1 MDVMNR
7 SGSSTRLAP
16 LVHGRGAAAGWAI
29 ASLVGNMG
37 IILTGALVRLTKS
50 GLGCPTWPK
59 CTDESIIPV
68 GLGLHGA
75 IEFGNRLLTFV
86 LIALAIGTFVA
97 VLRARTASGE
107 KRQDLIALSVAAGL
121 GIPAQGVIGGITVLT
136 KLNPYVV
143 AMHMLVSVALIV
155 ILVLL
160 VRRVRGLAPAD
171 VDDRTRLAARITFG
185 LTMVSVVLGTLVTGS
200 APHGG
205 DADAIRT
212 GFVLE
217 VVAKLHAW
225 SGWAVLIAGI
235 VTLAL
240 SRHRTAWWLVITVLG
255 QAGIGYAQY
264 FAGLPIWIIAL
275 HIIGVAVV
283 TAVSANLAFTLGA
296 DPEVSAEPLSLI
308 HI

>member
-1 MDVMNR
+1 M
-7 SGSSTRLAP
+7 
-16 LVHGRGAAAGWAI
+16 
-29 ASLVGNMG
+29 
-37 IILTGALVRLTKS
+37 
-50 GLGCPTWPK
+50 
-59 CTDESIIPV
+59 
-68 GLGLHGA
+68 
-75 IEFGNRLLTFV
+75 
-86 LIALAIGTFVA
+86 
-97 VLRARTASGE
+97 
-107 KRQDLIALSVAAGL
+107 
-121 GIPAQGVIGGITVLT
+121 
-136 KLNPYVV
+136 
-143 AMHMLVSVALIV
+143 SVALIV

-283 TAVSANLAFTLGA
+283 TAVSANLVFALGA
-296 DPEVSAEPLSLI
+296 DPEVSGS
-308 HI
+308 